1 VNIIRNIKKQR
12 DWSLREHTKGH
23 KISLVPTMGFLHEGH
38 LSLLKKAKKYG
49 DKTVVSIFVNPTQF
63 SPEEDFDKYPR
74 DEKCDLR
81 LLRKEGIDT
90 VFIPETKDIYPDGY
104 ESYVIVKE
112 LSKHYCGKSRPKHFR
127 GVTTIVLKLF
137 NIVNPDFSIFG
148 EKDYQQ
154 YIIIKKMCRDLNL
167 GIKIISSPIIRE
179 KDGLAMSSRNRYLT
193 PEERREATVLYKSL
207 KLAEDMISS
216 GIMDVKLIKKE
227 MIKLIDSK
235 KFPKID
241 YIEFVEPESLKR
253 VKTIE
258 GPVRILEAIWIGRAR
273 LIDNIEIK
281 PKSIIN

>member
-1 VNIIRNIKKQR
+1 MNIIRSIKKQR
-12 DWSLREHTKGH
+12 EWSLREHEKGN

-38 LSLLKKAKKYG
+38 LSLLKKARKYG

-74 DEKCDLR
+74 DEKHDIMPLKKEEIDLA
-81 LLRKEGIDT
+81 
-90 VFIPETKDIYPDGY
+90 FIPEIKDIYPDGY
-104 ESYVIVKE
+104 ETYVTVKE

-154 YIIIKKMCRDLNL
+154 YVIIKKMCRDLNI
-167 GIKIISSPIIRE
+167 GVKIIPSPIVRE
-179 KDGLAMSSRNRYLT
+179 KDGLAMSSRNRYLSM
-193 PEERREATVLYKSL
+193 EERREATVLYKSL
-207 KLAEDMISS
+207 KLAEDMANN
-216 GIMDVKLIKKE
+216 GIKSVKAIKKE
-227 MIKLIDSK
+227 MIKLIESK

-241 YIEFVEPESLKR
+241 YIEFVEPESLKKIR
-253 VKTIE
+253 TIE
-258 GPVRILEAIWIGRAR
+258 GPVRILEAIWIGKAR

-281 PKSIIN
+281 PKSNN